1 MSIRLSLF
9 GDILSKITNRLHM
22 TLSRNSAIGYR
33 RIAYYTELF
42 YQPDEESLSKHEQT
56 QRTQAQGRE
65 RMKLKRVEHVAIA
78 VNDMAE
84 SIKMLQDTLGI
95 EMEYEEK
102 IGTTRLAMFPVGE
115 TYLELLSSNAS
126 AQDSK
131 VTAWIE
137 KNGQSLFHLCFEVDD
152 IDAAL
157 DELKSKGV
165 KLLDEE
171 PRTGHGGSR
180 IAFINPESTGN
191 ILIEL
196 AEIAEGH

>member
-1 MSIRLSLF
+1 
-9 GDILSKITNRLHM
+9 
-22 TLSRNSAIGYR
+22 
-33 RIAYYTELF
+33 
-42 YQPDEESLSKHEQT
+42 
-56 QRTQAQGRE
+56 
-65 RMKLKRVEHVAIA
+65 MKLKRVEHVAIA

-115 TYLELLSSNAS
+115 TYLELLSSDAS
-126 AQDSK
+126 AEDSK
-131 VTAWIE
+131 VTGWIE

-157 DELKSKGV
+157 VELKGKGV

>member
-1 MSIRLSLF
+1 
-9 GDILSKITNRLHM
+9 
-22 TLSRNSAIGYR
+22 
-33 RIAYYTELF
+33 
-42 YQPDEESLSKHEQT
+42 
-56 QRTQAQGRE
+56 
-65 RMKLKRVEHVAIA
+65 MKLKRVEHVAIA
-78 VNDMAE
+78 VNNMAE
-84 SIKMLQDTLGI
+84 SMKMLQDTLGI

-102 IGTTRLAMFPVGE
+102 IGETRLAMFPIGE

-126 AQDSK
+126 AQDSR
-131 VTAWIE
+131 VTEWIE

-157 DELKSKGV
+157 VELKGKGV

-171 PRTGHGGSR
+171 PRIGHGGSR

-196 AEIAEGH
+196 AEMAEGH